1 MLPTSYLRYP
11 HLSADLVTF
20 VAENDVWIAPLSGGR
35 AWRISG
41 MGLPARGPR
50 FTPDGSALVWSVVQG
65 SAPEI
70 VTAGTDGGGYRQLT
84 YWGQPSTRVR
94 GFTPEGDVL
103 AVSAHGQADGRHTW
117 ARSVP
122 LDGGPSRILQLG
134 PVDSVVWAPA
144 IGDERPMVLGTALSR
159 EPAYWKRYRGGAAGK
174 IWIDRDGGG
183 GFERLVPELDGNL
196 CDPAWVG
203 GRVAFLSDHEGYG
216 NVYSVAPDGS
226 DLRRHTDHEQFYARH
241 LAADGDRLV
250 YEHRGR
256 LFVLDTLD
264 GDARRLEIS
273 LGSAGHGRRR
283 QTLVPARHLN
293 GATPDRD
300 GRASVV
306 ETHGTLHLLKHR
318 DGPSHAIEAT
328 PGVRGRLGRMLG
340 ASHVGYIA
348 DRGGEES
355 LYVRD
360 VATDAV
366 FGTYGAI
373 PSALEDD
380 DDEPGTGARRR
391 RLAALAAS
399 AGLGPATT
407 SQAGPALGRTAAGQA
422 DAHALDD
429 SLPLPVSAVAV
440 AGTSAAV
447 GQQPAASPAAAGAP
461 GAMHPAGAA
470 DRDREASSLE
480 GDFRAPCPGDG
491 DGDGE
496 DGLRRVPLPC
506 RGRVRSMES
515 SPDGRWLA
523 VGSEYGE
530 AFLLDVR
537 EGVWRNLCQTDFGGI
552 TDLSF
557 SPDSGWVSWIEP
569 VTAFEGRS
577 RIMLA
582 ATAEPDRSA
591 IQVTD
596 GRFHDHSP
604 SFTHDG
610 RYLAFLSERS
620 FDPVY
625 DTHSF
630 DLSFPASTK
639 PFMVALSDGTPSLFG
654 PSVYLADADPDDTP
668 RGASP
673 ANGAVNG
680 ARRVGGADE
689 PATTWVVEEGIG
701 QRLFAVPVAQGRYSR
716 LVAVEKGLLWLVDE
730 STGVTGDGRGPDS
743 DVPALRLER
752 FEYLDRRVTTL
763 VPRLKSYRVSGS
775 KRRLVYVDGQQV
787 RSVPVD
793 RSLETSS
800 PDSHTLDLSRIR
812 VELDPAKVWEQAFNE
827 AWRLQRDFFWTGDM
841 AGLDWP
847 GIAEKYRPLIARLGS
862 HDDLVDI
869 LLEMHGELGTS
880 HAYVSPFAAVEP
892 GAGRQGLLGA
902 DLVRADGLWRIAAVL
917 EGESSD
923 PQAYSP
929 LSAPGVAVRA
939 GDAILAVDGQR
950 TPHDGGPDVLL
961 EGAAGRAVE
970 LTIQGGPNSRR
981 PGEVRRVAVVPVR
994 DEQRLRYQNWVAGNR
1009 RTVREASQGGFGY
1022 LHIPDMAAQGWA
1034 QLHRD
1039 LDTETELDA
1048 LIVDVRRNRGGH
1060 TSQLVAELIGRK
1072 VTAWTM
1078 ARETRTGTY
1087 PSSAPRGPVVVIAD
1101 EWAGSDGDII
1111 TQVAKLRAIG
1121 PVVGMRTWGGVVGI
1135 DNLFDLADGTK
1146 VTQPRY
1152 ATWFAGGVG
1161 WGIENRGVAPDIEV
1175 PYPPHAYAA
1184 GEDPQL
1190 EQGVAVLKEMLREI
1204 PTQRPPLLAGYRSLQ
1219 PAPLPPRPQ
1228 TGRAEAVPVRAT
1240 EGR

>member
-1 MLPTSYLRYP
+1 MEPTSYLRYP
-11 HLSADLVTF
+11 HIANDLVTF
-20 VAENDVWIAPLSGGR
+20 VAENDVWIAPLTGAR

-50 FTPDGSALVWSVVQG
+50 FTPDGSALVWSVLQG

-84 YWGQPSTRVR
+84 HWGHPSTRVR

-117 ARSVP
+117 ARALP
-122 LDGGPSRILQLG
+122 LDGGPSRILPLG
-134 PVDSVVWAPA
+134 PVDSVVWGPSV
-144 IGDERPMVLGTALSR
+144 GDDRPVVLGTALSR

-183 GFERLVPELDGNL
+183 DFGRLVPELDGNL
-196 CDPAWVG
+196 CDPVWVG
-203 GRVAFLSDHEGYG
+203 GRIAFLSDHEGYG
-216 NVYSVAPDGS
+216 NVYSVFPDGS

-241 LAADGDRLV
+241 LSSDGERVV

-264 GDARRLEIS
+264 GEARRLEIA

-283 QTLVPARHLN
+283 KALAPARHLN
-293 GATPDRD
+293 AAVPDRE
-300 GRASVV
+300 GVASVV

-340 ASHVGYIA
+340 GGHVGYIA
-348 DRGGEES
+348 DRGGEEA
-355 LYVRD
+355 LFVRD
-360 VATDAV
+360 VATDAF
-366 FGTYGAI
+366 FGAHGPI

-380 DDEPGTGARRR
+380 SAPGASDAPGARAMSRGVQGHEPVEPNGSDT
-391 RLAALAAS
+391 LAAAEDED
-399 AGLGPATT
+399 AGV
-407 SQAGPALGRTAAGQA
+407 
-422 DAHALDD
+422 
-429 SLPLPVSAVAV
+429 LPQPVSATAV
-440 AGTSAAV
+440 TG
-447 GQQPAASPAAAGAP
+447 AAAGEPAP
-461 GAMHPAGAA
+461 ARVPDVEAPS
-470 DRDREASSLE
+470 RDGDE
-480 GDFRAPCPGDG
+480 GQVDEGRDDGEHGDG
-491 DGDGE
+491 GRSATTPTEHDGE
-496 DGLRRVPLPC
+496 AAPADCLRRIQLPC

-523 VGSEYGE
+523 IGSEYGE
-530 AFLLDVR
+530 AYLLDVDGGQWR
-537 EGVWRNLCQTDFGGI
+537 ELCATDFGGI

-557 SPDSGWVSWIEP
+557 SPDSGWLAWIEP

-577 RIMLA
+577 RIML
-582 ATAEPDRSA
+582 TSTTEPERGA
-591 IQVTD
+591 VQVTD
-596 GRFHDHSP
+596 ARFHDHSP

-639 PFMVALSDGTPSLFG
+639 PFMVALADATPSLFG
-654 PSVYLADADPDDTP
+654 PSVYAADAGPGDVPGGTASVHAKP
-668 RGASP
+668 AGEGAADGP
-673 ANGAVNG
+673 AKTV
-680 ARRVGGADE
+680 
-689 PATTWVVEEGIG
+689 VVEDGIG

-730 STGVTGDGRGPDS
+730 STGVTGDGRGPDAEA
-743 DVPALRLER
+743 PALRLER
-752 FEYLDRRVTTL
+752 FSYADRSVNTL
-763 VPRLKSYRVSGS
+763 VPRLKQYRVSGD
-775 KRRLVYVDGQQV
+775 KRRLVFVDGQQV

-793 RSLETSS
+793 RPLDPSS
-800 PDSHTLDLSRIR
+800 PDAHTLDLNRIR
-812 VELDPAKVWEQAFNE
+812 VELDPAKVWEQAFTE
-827 AWRLQRDFFWTGDM
+827 AWRLQRDFFWTADM

-847 GIAEKYRPLIARLGS
+847 AIAEKYRPLIARLGS

-880 HAYVSPFAAVEP
+880 HAYVSPFAATEP

-902 DLVRADGLWRIAAVL
+902 DLERVDGVWRIAKVL
-917 EGESSD
+917 EGETSD

-929 LSAPGVAVRA
+929 LTAPGVAVRA

-950 TPHDGGPDVLL
+950 TPHDGGPDLL
-961 EGAAGRAVE
+961 LKGAAGRTVE
-970 LTIQGGPNSRR
+970 LTIEGGPDSRR

-1009 RTVREASQGGFGY
+1009 RTVRTASQDAFGY
-1022 LHIPDMAAQGWA
+1022 LHIPDMAAHGWA

-1039 LDTETELDA
+1039 LDTETERDA

-1152 ATWFAGGVG
+1152 ATWFVGGVG
-1161 WGIENRGVAPDIEV
+1161 WGLENRGVDPDIEV

-1204 PTQRPPLLAGYRSLQ
+1204 PTQQPPRLAGYRSLQ

-1228 TGRAEAVPVRAT
+1228 DVQPTTAADVP
-1240 EGR
+1240 